1 MTGAAL
7 STALGTTARKSRRNL
22 PQRPSRIVTWV
33 AEHTLLAVL
42 LVLFAAPIVF
52 VVLTSFMTDDQALT
66 SALWPNPWSIESY
79 VEAFQR
85 VPLVRWFA
93 NSALYALLATAFML
107 LSSVPAAYAL
117 ARLRFRGAN
126 VLFVAIVVAML
137 LPPQITAVPL
147 YVMWVKAGMTGSLL
161 PLILPNLLGD
171 AFSIFL
177 LRQFF
182 LTIPRE
188 YSDAARV
195 DGASERGIL
204 WRVVI
209 PMARPGIAAAGLFL
223 FFHSWNDYYGPLLY
237 SSENP
242 EWWPVAYGLATFRGS
257 HSTNWNLTMAITM
270 LVMIPVVLIFF
281 FAQRVFV
288 EGITLTGVKG

>member
-1 MTGAAL
+1 VQLARPPRRRHR
-7 STALGTTARKSRRNL
+7 SITA
-22 PQRPSRIVTWV
+22 WV
-33 AEHTLLAVL
+33 AQHTLLAAL

-52 VVLTSFMTDDQALT
+52 VALTSFMTDDQALT
-66 SALWPNPWSIESY
+66 SALWPQPWTLESY
-79 VEAFQR
+79 AEAFDR
-85 VPLVRWFA
+85 VPLLRWFA
-93 NSALYALLATAFML
+93 NSAIYALLATLFML
-107 LSSVPAAYAL
+107 LSSIPAAYAL

-147 YVMWVKAGMTGSLL
+147 YIMWVKAGMTGSLL

-195 DGASERGIL
+195 DGSSEWGIL
-204 WRVVI
+204 WRVVL
-209 PMARPGIAAAGLFL
+209 PMSRPGIAAAALFL

-237 SSENP
+237 TSENP
-242 EWWPVAYGLATFRGS
+242 AWWPVAYGLATFRGS

>member
-7 STALGTTARKSRRNL
+7 STVALTSRSPGRQRSRK
-22 PQRPSRIVTWV
+22 PSRIVTWV
-33 AEHTLLAVL
+33 AEHTLLAAL

-66 SALWPNPWSIESY
+66 SALWPNPWTVESY
-79 VEAFQR
+79 AEAFQR
-85 VPLVRWFA
+85 VPLLRWFA
-93 NSALYALLATAFML
+93 NSALYAVLATTFML

-195 DGASERGIL
+195 DGASEWGIL

-209 PMARPGIAAAGLFL
+209 PMARPGIAAAALFL

-237 SSENP
+237 TSENQA
-242 EWWPVAYGLATFRGS
+242 WWPVAYGLATFRGS